1 MFNII
6 VAREGGKVIS
16 KAAIRNFYQ
25 KFTGLQGEE
34 LDKVQSVSDEF
45 QRVFL
50 DVLFVLKDS
59 TV

>member
-16 KAAIRNFYQ
+16 KADIRNFYE